1 MPVYAKLV
9 NSLLKGDA
17 LLEHPTL
24 KKLLK
29 HKALAALLSQL
40 ETLSGTD
47 GAFSVYDLDG
57 QLLAG
62 TAQLSTAMR
71 NAILAA
77 PEEKNLGATALQ
89 VSTQAL
95 LANGARIGVLI
106 SQNDK
111 ALENDPSGVVAHLL
125 NQVIDQALQ
134 NRALAQE
141 TLERYREINLLYRV
155 QEIIGAQLDLAQ
167 ITSLIV
173 NESIRVIQAT
183 AGALLLLTPD
193 GLAFDFFRV
202 QDQEGQTPIATHC
215 PTTDT
220 IAGWVVQNQRPVIV
234 NDPADEPR
242 CGPADAGA
250 TSLLCVPLTNIDQH
264 LGALVLYDKSGRARP
279 AVADTMFTAG
289 TMFTA
294 SDQKLLTALASQ
306 AAIAIET
313 AREVEARENRLK
325 AQIRELRIEIDE
337 IRKQR
342 QVDSVTATDYFAH
355 LQQTAQEMRREFEEG
370 L

>member
-1 MPVYAKLV
+1 MYVYAKLF
-9 NSLLKGDA
+9 NSLLNGDA

-29 HKALAALLSQL
+29 HNKLEALLTRL
-40 ETLSGTD
+40 EALCGSGITL
-47 GAFSVYDLDG
+47 SVYDLDG
-57 QLLAG
+57 QLLGGA
-62 TAQLSTAMR
+62 AQLSTTTR
-71 NAILAA
+71 DAILSLESKHSDVTD
-77 PEEKNLGATALQ
+77 PR
-89 VSTQAL
+89 VSTRAL
-95 LANGARIGVLI
+95 LANGNPVGVLV
-106 SQNDK
+106 SQSEQV
-111 ALENDPSGVVAHLL
+111 LESDPSEMVAYLL
-125 NQVIDQALQ
+125 NQMIDQALQ

-141 TLERYREINLLYRV
+141 TLERYREINLLYRI
-155 QEIIGAQLDLAQ
+155 QEIIGAQLDLTQ
-167 ITSLIV
+167 IASLIV

-183 AGALLLLTPD
+183 SGALLLLTAD
-193 GLAFDFFRV
+193 GAAFDV
-202 QDQEGQTPIATHC
+202 QGQKGQKSIPTPC
-215 PTTDT
+215 PISDT
-220 IAGWVVQNQRPVIV
+220 IAGWVVKNQRPVIV
-234 NDPADEPR
+234 NAPDNEPR
-242 CGPADAGA
+242 CGPVDAGIA
-250 TSLLCVPLTNIDQH
+250 SLLCVPLTNVDQH
-264 LGALVLYDKSGRARP
+264 LGALVLYDKSERA
-279 AVADTMFTAG
+279 VSTA
-289 TMFTA
+289 TSAMFTA